1 MRLKY
6 FLDVLTIPEFQETVL
21 FPGKNETGSKN
32 SESIHNRLFR
42 ECENWNETDT
52 CTQKDRPVFLARAC
66 FIGIP
71 VGHFSHFLGPTK
83 SFYSL
88 LTVPLILLDS
98 WWLLVWPKHPKNTFA
113 ACFRTFSGALV
124 AWPTRKSESMR
135 QKYFLDVLTHPV
147 TLEINRFLRMAIWSK
162 HPKNTFAAYFCNHA
176 R

>member
-1 MRLKY
+1 MKTSHRIVNL
-6 FLDVLTIPEFQETVL
+6 FTTVSPESGRTEI
-21 FPGKNETGSKN
+21 EA
-32 SESIHNRLFR
+32 
-42 ECENWNETDT
+42 DT
-52 CTQKDRPVFLARAC
+52 YTKKDRPVFLARAC

-147 TLEINRFLRMAIWSK
+147 TLNFGRFSDSVVASK
-162 HPKNTFAAYFCNHA
+162 HPKNTFAACFLFDKHYFEI
-176 R
+176 